1 MVTHPDPR
9 KGPVDRTPPT
19 GRLTVTHTE
28 RPWGVV
34 LLFPPSGQLA
44 DVRQT
49 AADTGRATSK
59 RRLGPSGHGLK
70 LQFHLD
76 EIELDR

>member
-59 RRLGPSGHGLK
+59 RRLGPSGNGLQ
-70 LQFHLD
+70 LQFQFD